1 MKEKKDICPV
11 LPYEI
16 RTSMADMNWEGL
28 EEIRLRCGYPVELI
42 YYNRV
47 EGLKE
52 CPISIQP
59 GHIMETLNYITGYA
73 IYAMTEEIRQ
83 GYLTIK
89 GGHRVGLSGKTTLG
103 RDGIHSIVDISGI
116 NIRVARQCVG
126 CAERL
131 LPYMR
136 QGDSIYNTLLCSP
149 PGMGKTTYL
158 RDLIRLLS
166 LGADCYQGLKV
177 GVVDERSEIGASY
190 QGKVQNDLGPRTDL
204 LDGCPKVLGM
214 EMLLRSMSPSI
225 IAVDELG
232 KEEEFLQLAKVR
244 RQGVQVL
251 GTMHGDS
258 MDELLNLY
266 GEQLKQAFER
276 VIWIGKT
283 EAGIRKTEVYAWGEA
298 HENSGNGNDRNR
310 YCRLA

>member
-1 MKEKKDICPV
+1 MKERKEICPV
-11 LPYEI
+11 LPQEL
-16 RTSMADMNWEGL
+16 RTSMADMNWDGL
-28 EEIRLRCGYPVELI
+28 EEIRLRCGYPIELI
-42 YYNRV
+42 YYNRL
-47 EGLKE
+47 EILKD
-52 CPISIQP
+52 CPISILP

-73 IYAMTEEIRQ
+73 IYAMSEEIRQ

-103 RDGIHSIVDISGI
+103 RDGIHSIVDINGL
-116 NIRVARQCVG
+116 NIRVARQCIG
-126 CAERL
+126 CANAL
-131 LPYMR
+131 LPYIR
-136 QGDSIYNTLLCSP
+136 QASSIYNTLLCSS

-158 RDLIRLLS
+158 RDLIRS
-166 LGADCYQGLKV
+166 ISMGDKNQAGLKV

-214 EMLLRSMSPSI
+214 ELLLRSMSPQI

-232 KEEEFLQLAKVR
+232 KEEEFQQLAKVR

-258 MDELLNLY
+258 INELLDLY
-266 GEQLKQAFER
+266 GNHLRQTFRR

-283 EAGIRKTEVYAWGEA
+283 ESGLRTTRVYAWGE
-298 HENSGNGNDRNR
+298 ENETSGNWNDRNR
-310 YCRLA
+310 YYRLS

>member
-1 MKEKKDICPV
+1 MKEKNDIYSV
-11 LPYEI
+11 LPQEL
-16 RTSMADMNWEGL
+16 RASMTFLNWEGL
-28 EEIRLRCGYPVELI
+28 EEIRLRCGYPLELI

-47 EGLKE
+47 ELIKD

-59 GHIMETLNYITGYA
+59 RHIMETLNYISGYA
-73 IYAMTEEIRQ
+73 LYAMTEEIRQ

-103 RDGIHSIVDISGI
+103 RDGIQSIVDISGL
-116 NIRVARQCVG
+116 NIRVARQCIG
-126 CAERL
+126 CADGI
-131 LPYMR
+131 LPYVR
-136 QGDSIYNTLLCSP
+136 YGDFIYNTLLCSP

-158 RDLIRLLS
+158 RDLIRSIS
-166 LGADCYQGLKV
+166 LGNMLHGGLKV

-214 EMLLRSMSPSI
+214 EMLLRSMSPSV

-258 MDELLNLY
+258 MDELLDLY
-266 GEQLKQAFER
+266 GEQLRQAFER

-283 EAGIRKTEVYAWGEA
+283 DEGIRKTKVYAWGEDN
-298 HENSGNGNDRNR
+298 ENSGNGNDRNR
-310 YCRLA
+310 YYRLA